1 MRLLDYYVAKT
12 VLFTI
17 VLVATVLLGL
27 DLLFAFIDQLED
39 LEQQY
44 QIPQALNYVF
54 LTAPSRFYDMLSVSV
69 LIGCLIGL
77 GALASNSELV
87 VMRTAGLS
95 VYRIIL
101 STLIPVFGFLAAGLA
116 LGQYVVPFTEQV
128 AQSQKALHLGG
139 GKVMRIK
146 RGNWQREG
154 NDFIHIAAIEPN
166 GAMHGIT
173 RYHFDEEFNIVS
185 TSFARRAIYQGD
197 YWHVEDKKITTFTD
211 QGLVTSEEETGRWDS
226 KLTPKLL
233 TLAVLEPGHL
243 SITELY
249 QYAKYLKAQ
258 GLSYLSYE
266 LAFWQKVIHPIVTV
280 VMVLIAASFVFG
292 PLRSVTVGLR
302 VMVGLVVGLIFIY
315 LQEFVG
321 QFSLVFELSP
331 LFGAMLPVVLFGV
344 AGVYLIQRAR

>member
-1 MRLLDYYVAKT
+1 MDYYVAKT
-12 VLFTI
+12 VLLSI
-17 VLVATVLLGL
+17 LLVATVLLGM

-39 LEQQY
+39 VEQQY
-44 QIPQALNYVF
+44 QIPQALTYVF
-54 LTAPSRFYDMLSVSV
+54 LTAPRRFYDMLSVSV
-69 LIGCLIGL
+69 LIGCLTGL
-77 GALASNSELV
+77 GAMASNSELV

-101 STLIPVFGFLAAGLA
+101 STLIPVFGFLSLGLA
-116 LGQYVVPFTEQV
+116 LGQFVVPFTEQV

-146 RGNWQREG
+146 RGIWQREG

-173 RYHFDEEFNIVS
+173 RYHFDDDFHMVS

-197 YWHVEDKKITTFTD
+197 HWYVEDKKLTTFTD

-226 KLTPKLL
+226 KLTPRFL
-233 TLAVLEPGHL
+233 TLSVLEPGHL

-249 QYAKYLKAQ
+249 QYSRYLKSQ

-266 LAFWQKVIHPIVTV
+266 LAFWQKVLHPMVTI

-331 LFGAMLPVVLFGV
+331 LLAALLPVLLFGLV
-344 AGVYLIQRAR
+344 GVYLVQRAR